1 MRVLEDPQPFDVDRI
16 ARYVDER
23 TAAISVSHVQ
33 FLTGHRLD
41 LRALADLAHAH
52 GALLIV
58 DATQSAG
65 QAPEDVA
72 ADDVDVL
79 LAGSY
84 KWLCSTFGAAL
95 CYLRPELWERFNPP
109 FVGWRTA
116 PSPYALKSQWQGLAQ
131 GARRMELSTM
141 SHSAAVALGAAIEY
155 VLKLGPNEI
164 LRHTLDLTGRLMR
177 GLSDLGAQLLTP
189 VEDSRRAGTVTARF
203 PGKDNE
209 ALAVE
214 LTRRGVIV
222 SPRVGSTRYS
232 AHFYNTAED
241 IDTALNV
248 TADALKL

>member
-1 MRVLEDPQPFDVDRI
+1 M
-16 ARYVDER
+16 
-23 TAAISVSHVQ
+23 
-33 FLTGHRLD
+33 
-41 LRALADLAHAH
+41 
-52 GALLIV
+52 
-58 DATQSAG
+58 
-65 QAPEDVA
+65 
-72 ADDVDVL
+72 
-79 LAGSY
+79 SY
-84 KWLCSTFGAAL
+84 
-95 CYLRPELWERFNPP
+95 
-109 FVGWRTA
+109 
-116 PSPYALKSQWQGLAQ
+116 
-131 GARRMELSTM
+131 
-141 SHSAAVALGAAIEY
+141 SAAVALGAAIEY

-232 AHFYNTAED
+232 AHFYNTADD